1 LRALGRTLHPP
12 GSWLIFNVPER
23 AIRVTSMRHGCCTPG
38 QRGRRHWITF
48 MNRKLLLVGV
58 LVALG
63 FAGAAPAS
71 AADRPDPE
79 RYERLTPLS
88 EIKAGGSRD
97 AVHAPIE
104 VVRQIVTDFDGYSGY
119 IKRFDKAKIIGRHGD
134 KTDVYLQVPI
144 MKGAAKVWA
153 VIRFDPPKPTG
164 NGDDVV
170 VVGRLLKGNVKRLD
184 ARYQISKIDERNTK
198 LDLELLIVPDWV
210 VPVPN
215 RLVTG
220 EAAYAASRAV
230 LGLRNASEQR
240 SR

>member
-1 LRALGRTLHPP
+1 
-12 GSWLIFNVPER
+12 
-23 AIRVTSMRHGCCTPG
+23 
-38 QRGRRHWITF
+38 
-48 MNRKLLLVGV
+48 MNRKLFFVGV

-63 FAGAAPAS
+63 FCGATPAS

-79 RYERLTPLS
+79 RYERQTPLS
-88 EIKAGGSRD
+88 DIKAGGSRD

-104 VVRQIVTDFDGYSGY
+104 VVRHFVTDFDGYSSY
-119 IKRFDKAKIIGRHGD
+119 IKRFEKAKVIGRHGD

-153 VIRFDPPKPTG
+153 VVRFDPPRPTG

-170 VVGRLLKGNVKRLD
+170 VVGKLLKGNVKRLD
-184 ARYQISKIDERNTK
+184 AKYQISKIDAQNTK
-198 LDLELLIVPDWV
+198 LDLELLIVPDFI

-215 RLVTG
+215 RLVAG

>member
-1 LRALGRTLHPP
+1 
-12 GSWLIFNVPER
+12 
-23 AIRVTSMRHGCCTPG
+23 
-38 QRGRRHWITF
+38 
-48 MNRKLLLVGV
+48 MNRKLLFVGV

-63 FAGAAPAS
+63 FSGVAPAS

-79 RYERLTPLS
+79 RYERQTPVS
-88 EIKAGGSRD
+88 DIKAGGSRD

-104 VVRQIVTDFDGYSGY
+104 VVRHVVTDFDGYSSY
-119 IKRFDKAKIIGRHGD
+119 IKRFEKAKVIGRHGD

-153 VIRFDPPKPTG
+153 VVRFDPPQPTG

-170 VVGRLLKGNVKRLD
+170 VVGKLLKGNVKRLD
-184 ARYQISKIDERNTK
+184 AKYKISKIDDQNTK
-198 LDLELLIVPDWV
+198 LDLELLIVPDFI
-210 VPVPN
+210 VPIPN
-215 RLVTG
+215 RLVAG

-230 LGLRNASEQR
+230 LGIRNASEQR

>member
-1 LRALGRTLHPP
+1 
-12 GSWLIFNVPER
+12 
-23 AIRVTSMRHGCCTPG
+23 
-38 QRGRRHWITF
+38 
-48 MNRKLLLVGV
+48 MNRKLFFVGV
-58 LVALG
+58 MVALG
-63 FAGAAPAS
+63 FGVAAPAS

-79 RYERLTPLS
+79 RYEKQTPLS
-88 EIKAGGSRD
+88 EIKAGGSR
-97 AVHAPIE
+97 AAIHAPLE
-104 VVRQIVTDFDGYSGY
+104 VVRTVVTDFDGYGSY
-119 IKRFDKAKIIGRHGD
+119 IKRFDKAKVIGRHGD

-170 VVGRLLKGNVKRLD
+170 VVGKLLKGNVKRLD
-184 ARYQISKIDERNTK
+184 AKYQISKIDDQNTK

-215 RLVTG
+215 RLVAG
-220 EAAYAASRAV
+220 EASYAASRAV

-240 SR
+240 SH

>member
-1 LRALGRTLHPP
+1 
-12 GSWLIFNVPER
+12 
-23 AIRVTSMRHGCCTPG
+23 
-38 QRGRRHWITF
+38 
-48 MNRKLLLVGV
+48 MNRKLFFVGV
-58 LVALG
+58 FVALG
-63 FAGAAPAS
+63 LSGATPAS

-79 RYERLTPLS
+79 RYERQTSLS
-88 EIKAGGSRD
+88 DIKAGGSRD

-104 VVRQIVTDFDGYSGY
+104 VVRHIVTDFDGYSSY
-119 IKRFDKAKIIGRHGD
+119 IKRFEKAKVIGRHGD

-153 VIRFDPPKPTG
+153 VVRFDPPRPTG

-170 VVGRLLKGNVKRLD
+170 VVGKLLKGNVKRLD
-184 ARYQISKIDERNTK
+184 AKYQISKIDAQNTK
-198 LDLELLIVPDWV
+198 LDLELLIVPDFI

-215 RLVTG
+215 RLVAG

>member
-1 LRALGRTLHPP
+1 
-12 GSWLIFNVPER
+12 
-23 AIRVTSMRHGCCTPG
+23 
-38 QRGRRHWITF
+38 
-48 MNRKLLLVGV
+48 MNRRLFFLGV
-58 LVALG
+58 FVALG
-63 FAGAAPAS
+63 LVGEAPAS

-88 EIKAGGSRD
+88 DIKAGGSRD

-104 VVRQIVTDFDGYSGY
+104 VVRHIVTDFDGYASY

-153 VIRFDPPKPTG
+153 VVRFDPPRPTG

-184 ARYQISKIDERNTK
+184 AKYQISKIDDQNTK
-198 LDLELLIVPDWV
+198 LDLELLIVPDFI
-210 VPVPN
+210 VPIPN
-215 RLVTG
+215 RLVAG
-220 EAAYAASRAV
+220 EASYAASRAV
-230 LGLRNASEQR
+230 LGIRNASEQR
-240 SR
+240 SH